1 MTSQLSC
8 HSWRAM
14 TAAWFNDHLPST
26 PTEVSNVP
34 GRGRPNTAQSLGDD
48 GWRQTDSQRGR
59 PLCIVGLGHCHV
71 IMNVGKLTQ
80 AQTALRLTVAYLLH
94 VLPYVGLVRTFTR
107 YCCSVISRWLV
118 TTVTLL
124 VAVRHQFTRPAV
136 GVCCLHSSQQYSPP
150 SSLQPALNSPPP
162 PRIPFTAV
170 DGCSE
175 WNAGRGRTGA
185 SLRCRR
191 SRLLDLVTGFWEM
204 KPDTALKNGYWLPG
218 YRFTTLI
225 ETHENMPQ
233 TSSHHS
239 HAISQICTWH
249 LWMITLNGTAD
260 GI

>member
-80 AQTALRLTVAYLLH
+80 AQTALRLTVVYLLH
-94 VLPYVGLVRTFTR
+94 VLPYVGIVRTFTR
-107 YCCSVISRWLV
+107 HCGSVISRWLV

-124 VAVRHQFTRPAV
+124 VAVRHEFTRTAV
-136 GVCCLHSSQQYSPP
+136 GVWCLRSGQQYSPP
-150 SSLQPALNSPPP
+150 SPLQPALTSPP

-175 WNAGRGRTGA
+175 WNAGWGRTIAGTA
-185 SLRCRR
+185 DSRSCLLIRCD
-191 SRLLDLVTGFWEM
+191 SVTSFWEM
-204 KPDTALKNGYWLPG
+204 KPDTALKNGYRLPG
-218 YRFTTLI
+218 YHFTTLVI
-225 ETHENMPQ
+225 VMQ
-233 TSSHHS
+233 
-239 HAISQICTWH
+239 H
-249 LWMITLNGTAD
+249 LKLH
-260 GI
+260 